1 MSTITYNNQFSGVE
15 NLLKQIHYPFKG
27 VKNYVSAL
35 CLSTILNLVLF
46 FKVRKILKK
55 IEKNGYSN
63 DEFKAH
69 LENVKKVRNLFY
81 ELDEAIEKLNVSKI
95 VHYNIH
101 SSLVKLDDLAEDIE
115 ICVDDEI
122 QELGKKIA
130 RSL

>member
-1 MSTITYNNQFSGVE
+1 M
-15 NLLKQIHYPFKG
+15 
-27 VKNYVSAL
+27 
-35 CLSTILNLVLF
+35 
-46 FKVRKILKK
+46 
-55 IEKNGYSN
+55 
-63 DEFKAH
+63 
-69 LENVKKVRNLFY
+69 ENVKKVRNLFY